1 MYNYHHTDLKKN
13 GKKFDIF
20 HLEHII
26 YPFKLLIGDILNHSH
41 FFVKSISRKNI
52 FCACLKHCVLLFLLK
67 NMIRKRDARI
77 LKECKLWYQSLL
89 LFFCFDCAKR
99 YAQIVPQEARGH
111 INMEI
116 TNTYDLSRLSVALF
130 AHAFT
135 P

>member
-26 YPFKLLIGDILNHSH
+26 YPFKLLLGDILNHSH

-89 LFFCFDCAKR
+89 FFLFWLPMSFPNKLLHCPR
-99 YAQIVPQEARGH
+99 AQMTQSFQIFVHYSTVVWE
-111 INMEI
+111 
-116 TNTYDLSRLSVALF
+116 Y
-130 AHAFT
+130 
-135 P
+135 